1 MEDESSG
8 PPPDGIRSQT
18 KVLVGEKRES
28 DEVEETSEKSEKR
41 VKMRD
46 PESVFRSEAEAGR
59 GGSKTAYSDSR
70 SLDLN
75 VGVDSITCMV
85 NDDDPI
91 CVDESNNPPIS
102 GKKETK
108 LKAGL
113 TKAKRFNLDLN
124 AADIS
129 SSINDPFN
137 HPYKMN
143 EHLKYRDDSD
153 CGSSIDPLERD
164 PMSVWK
170 GLKQNNFMSTRSAVP
185 MAIPKAR
192 GRKKS
197 NQDVVM
203 NKKIELA
210 MNKKIELAKKKQVD
224 IFARVAAPSGLL
236 DQLNPGIINHV
247 RNSKQVH
254 SIIES
259 LVRSERRENLVS
271 RSKKYGQNKSGTLER
286 EDTRSLRVNRDV
298 LLGRKEMIDYT
309 LFSKLPRT
317 EVEMRAFSMVP
328 SQFENKNEDYRLP
341 LKPSSSFPAA
351 SQNASCLSDKSADL
365 STVTSLSSKAANV
378 ASQWLE
384 LLNQD
389 IKGRLA
395 ALRRSRKRVR
405 QVINTDLPLLISSE
419 FSSNIDKD
427 LHTSK
432 SSTLCHFDQA
442 TADAHSVKWNN
453 VFAQM
458 DKALSEEESNLDNWL
473 SQVKEMQLHCEFG
486 LNQNSLFLSSLQT
499 APIGNNSS
507 SGATDNLEK
516 DLAVRAAAASIY
528 STCNFLLSRENLPCH

>member
-113 TKAKRFNLDLN
+113 TKAK
-124 AADIS
+124 
-129 SSINDPFN
+129 
-137 HPYKMN
+137 
-143 EHLKYRDDSD
+143 RDDSD